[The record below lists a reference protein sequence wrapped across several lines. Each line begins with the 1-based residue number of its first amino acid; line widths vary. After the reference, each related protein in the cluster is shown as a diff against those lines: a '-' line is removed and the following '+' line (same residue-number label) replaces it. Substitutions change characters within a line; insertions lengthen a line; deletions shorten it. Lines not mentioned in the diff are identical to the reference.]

1 MCADVK
7 MRRVSRKHR
16 TPVRSINDAMEV
28 STPQLSSS
36 DEEESGQY
44 KEIVFDHLLAAIRRI
59 KGQKQRPGEERITS
73 TMSIKFGVSFK
84 TTIRY
89 LNRAVQEGRVVKII
103 NKGMPSYRDPESLT
117 SSKAILFPD
126 LIRMVNK
133 AILTVSLEGATIR
146 QIQDSICKI
155 HGLLES
161 PEMYEQI
168 KTTVER
174 QMSQG
179 KLVKN
184 GKLVKVPVQR
194 LSPFPEPKVE
204 PSDVCSFCLGTSE
217 HNRQKKLEELISCHE
232 CGNSAHPSCL
242 KYSPP
247 FLERIKAEPWSCLEC
262 KRCFFCEQGATADDV
277 LFCDACDKG
286 FHMECLEPPLSGLP
300 EGTVLLDPLIT
311 YVRYNYACINC
322 IHDRPGLHPG
332 FWVRGA
338 NWEYEIFRG
347 GVSLAWSP
355 LIAHGADSST
365 LKIQTQR

>member
-347 GVSLAWSP
+347 GGVSRLVSANSPWS
-355 LIAHGADSST
+355 
-365 LKIQTQR
+365 RF